1 MLALCSP
8 CPLVSLALRCVQTW
22 RVWRIFGSAHL
33 RIVKISNRKL
43 LAGTG
48 VVVLAD
54 LILVSAWQGVA
65 PLVPVEFSR
74 IINTDQHIFTHCSVQ
89 STGAGM
95 VFVILVA
102 IEKVGLLLFGAI
114 MAFSTVRPH
123 TGPGTA
129 ACRLRDAQTLRG
141 CTVHPTLARPQ
152 CIAVLSAHVS
162 LSSLLLSAVCFSA
175 ECEGHF

>member
-1 MLALCSP
+1 METIPPGITCSGSSSGSSSSVAPRAVRSP
-8 CPLVSLALRCVQTW
+8 CLLASLSLSLSLFAVQTW

-48 VVVLAD
+48 VVLLAD
-54 LILVSAWQGVA
+54 LILVSAWQGAA

-74 IINTDQHIFTHCSVQ
+74 IINTDQHVFTHCSVQ

-114 MAFSTVRPH
+114 MAFSTVRQQH
-123 TGPGTA
+123 WHSGTHA
-129 ACRLRDAQTLRG
+129 HRQ
-141 CTVHPTLARPQ
+141 
-152 CIAVLSAHVS
+152 AVN
-162 LSSLLLSAVCFSA
+162 
-175 ECEGHF
+175 